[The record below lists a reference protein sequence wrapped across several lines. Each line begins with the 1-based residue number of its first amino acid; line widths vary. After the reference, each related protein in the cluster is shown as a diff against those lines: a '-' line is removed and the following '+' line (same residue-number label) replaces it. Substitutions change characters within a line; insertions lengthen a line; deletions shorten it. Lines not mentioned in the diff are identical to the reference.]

1 MNDETV
7 VDDNNIEI
15 PRSEDAPT
23 PTAPPLDI
31 TVCSRREAVRLLT
44 EAEEKGTP
52 FDCVIS
58 IDDANWCT
66 NEFGCAKIAGI
77 REEIRRRMGER
88 ALFLDF
94 VDAISYDPMHILA
107 LGPRVEHI
115 TTIREFIDNQK
126 PHARILIHCVAG
138 ISRST
143 ATAVIALERRGM
155 QREAALAHVH
165 KIRRIAQPNQIM
177 LALANAS

>member
-1 MNDETV
+1 MSDETV
-7 VDDNNIEI
+7 VDDNNIET
-15 PRSEDAPT
+15 PSEDVL
-23 PTAPPLDI
+23 PLDI
-31 TVCSRREAVRLLT
+31 TVCSRREAVRSLT

-58 IDDANWCT
+58 IDDANWCA
-66 NEFGCAKIAGI
+66 NEFECEKIADI

-94 VDAISYDPMHILA
+94 IDAISYDPMHLLA
-107 LGPRVEHI
+107 LGPRIEHI
-115 TTIREFIDNQK
+115 TTIREFIDKQK

-143 ATAVIALERRGM
+143 AAAVIALERRGM
-155 QREAALAHVH
+155 QRKAALTHVC